1 MTKQYENIIDQVLPI
16 DTKQMSLIT
25 ALIIMQ
31 AINAVIIRTKQH
43 KPELYMC
50 VNVDCLSHSC

>member
-43 KPELYMC
+43 KSELYMC
-50 VNVDCLSHSC
+50 QC